1 MPAGHGILGFILL
14 YHNIQILQIINHIL
28 ITNNYYKILK
38 KIKLLSLKYFYP
50 LISGMGGADLFN
62 LQAKKIV
69 LLF

>member
-1 MPAGHGILGFILL
+1 MPAGHGILGWILL
-14 YHNIQILQIINHIL
+14 YYNTQILQIINHIL
-28 ITNNYYKILK
+28 ITNNYYKKL
-38 KIKLLSLKYFYP
+38 KLLSLKYFYP